1 MKYHKFLILILPILF
16 FFGCASTQV
25 KPVNFKNYGIDSL
38 KKVNIGDKMVI
49 NRDGYQYET
58 KEWVGLFNSPDG
70 WRYRKYLSDDSF
82 QEELIYTGRINDE
95 IHISYRE
102 YKKDFARPAFFQDL
116 VYDLRRSKMVVFKQ
130 YKLEIEDATNEFILF
145 KVLTD

>member
-1 MKYHKFLILILPILF
+1 
-16 FFGCASTQV
+16 
-25 KPVNFKNYGIDSL
+25 
-38 KKVNIGDKMVI
+38 MVI